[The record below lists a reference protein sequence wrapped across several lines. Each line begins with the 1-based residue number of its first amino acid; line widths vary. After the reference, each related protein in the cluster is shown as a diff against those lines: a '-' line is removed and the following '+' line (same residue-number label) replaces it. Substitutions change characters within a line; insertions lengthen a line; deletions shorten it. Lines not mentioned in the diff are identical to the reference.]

1 MCRSHH
7 PDAPRSADAASLT
20 LFSDAVHLHTKAG
33 SGHVHHQLL
42 FSNLEKFLGEK
53 SRNNKTRA
61 ADCLHRIAE
70 QIHRRS
76 MVVIFSDMMEGGED
90 QDDLFSALQ
99 HLKYN
104 KHEVVLFHVV
114 DHLKE
119 LEFEYEN
126 RPYVFVDMETGEK
139 VRIQGNEI
147 RTHYKERMQKYLN
160 NLKLRCHQYQ
170 IDFVEADINKRFQTG
185 ANALSGQADEN
196 EIKHSSSAFQIFRKR
211 RTSHH
216 SARFCSVCW
225 ITGRP

>member
-1 MCRSHH
+1 
-7 PDAPRSADAASLT
+7 
-20 LFSDAVHLHTKAG
+20 
-33 SGHVHHQLL
+33 
-42 FSNLEKFLGEK
+42 
-53 SRNNKTRA
+53 
-61 ADCLHRIAE
+61 
-70 QIHRRS
+70 
-76 MVVIFSDMMEGGED
+76 MMEGGED

-170 IDFVEADINKRFQTG
+170 IDFVEADINKDFKQV
-185 ANALSGQADEN
+185 LMPYLV
-196 EIKHSSSAFQIFRKR
+196 KR
-211 RTSHH
+211 MKMK
-216 SARFCSVCW
+216 
-225 ITGRP
+225 